1 MKIKI
6 FPLSLLAVA
15 SLLTGSCRRELLMS
29 DKTSLSGAKLTA
41 TAQAGLVTPIPSG
54 YSLAYAEEFN
64 NNALN
69 TSAWYYRETGN
80 YVGGYNKRQNVSV
93 VTQDGIGYLNI
104 AYRNDVDW
112 NNDGVND
119 ISGGGAIT
127 SKAFGYGY
135 YEARIKFYNGA
146 TGLHESFWTHGLGI
160 LTGQTL
166 GTEYKEAGKQDLV
179 PTDNQMIEIDA
190 IELDAA
196 MNHGKTNF
204 WLSKV
209 SESTSGAFNRY
220 DASYMN
226 LDEWINVGF
235 EWLPNTVIYYINGI
249 ERFRFSHVTPAY
261 AATQVWL
268 SALANTTWSNGGQPG
283 PDASMKVDYFR
294 YYNKPISA
302 NLIGNNSF
310 EFGGGVSSEQVINW
324 VVYDGIYNNSTTDG
338 VRVVADGTAYN
349 GSTYLQQDAKS
360 GVPEITTK
368 QLLDYIPNG
377 TYRLTAR
384 VKKTPGMVSARMRA
398 FNTGDAE
405 KYVDIPTSA
414 EWTKIALDNIVVTSN
429 KAVIGFSINGP
440 DGETLKVDDVQLYNK
455 QFGIPEEWSLV
466 IDNMGTGYSESGHW
480 ANSSLP
486 GYQGSSTRYSTDGA
500 AYAQWQPNM
509 PNAAYND
516 VYIYKVVNPASD
528 PNAKIVIK
536 YNGGTTTK
544 YINYTT
550 GSSGWV
556 FLGKYSFAAG
566 TTGYVR
572 NYNNTSGT
580 SARADAVSFT
590 LPGNPP
596 PAL

>member
-1 MKIKI
+1 MKKNTFYWHSLVFALLIIISCKKVV
-6 FPLSLLAVA
+6 PLTDV
-15 SLLTGSCRRELLMS
+15 LTGTN
-29 DKTSLSGAKLTA
+29 KTAAADGGEMGLQNA
-41 TAQAGLVTPIPSG
+41 TVPSG

-69 TSAWYYRETGN
+69 PSEWYYRETGK
-80 YVGGYNKRQNVSV
+80 YSGGYNKRENVTV
-93 VTQDGIGYLNI
+93 VTQGGVGYLNI

-166 GTEYKEAGKQDLV
+166 GTEYKEAAKQDLV
-179 PTDNQMIEIDA
+179 PTNNQMIEIDA

-196 MNHGKTNF
+196 LNHGKTNF
-204 WLSKV
+204 WLYKV
-209 SESTSGAFNRY
+209 PESTSGAFNRY

-226 LDEWINVGF
+226 LDEWITVGF

-249 ERFRFSHVTPAY
+249 ERFRFSHVTPAF
-261 AATQVWL
+261 APTEVWL
-268 SALANTTWSNGGQPG
+268 SALANTQWTSAGQQG

-310 EFGGGVSSEQVINW
+310 EFGGAASEQVMNW
-324 VVYDGIYNNSTTDG
+324 VVYDGIYNNNITDG
-338 VRVVADGTAYN
+338 VRVVADGTAYE
-349 GSTYLQQDAKS
+349 GSAYLQQDAKS
-360 GVPEITTK
+360 GVAVITTK
-368 QLLDYIPNG
+368 QLLNYIPNG

-398 FNTGDAE
+398 LNTGVAE
-405 KYVDIPTSA
+405 KYVDIPTST
-414 EWTKIALDNIVVTSN
+414 EWMKIDLDNIIVTSN

-440 DGETLKVDDVQLYNK
+440 DGETLKVDDIQLYNK
-455 QFGIPEEWSLV
+455 QFGIPDDSGLLV
-466 IDNMGTGYSESGHW
+466 DDMGPGYSESGSW
-480 ANSSLP
+480 LVSSLT
-486 GYQGSSTRYSTDGA
+486 GYRGSYTRYSSTTG
-500 AYAQWQPNM
+500 AYAQWQPTIPTTGN
-509 PNAAYND
+509 YD
-516 VYIYKVVNPASD
+516 VFIYKIVHAGTD
-528 PNAKIVIK
+528 PNARIEIK
-536 YNGGTTTK
+536 HSAGTTTK
-544 YINYTT
+544 YVNYAT

-556 FLGKYSFAAG
+556 FLGTYNFTAG
-566 TTGYVR
+566 TTGKIR
-572 NYNNTSGT
+572 NYRNTSAT
-580 SARADAVSFT
+580 HARADAVYFA
-590 LPGNPP
+590 LPGNVPP
-596 PAL
+596 I

>member
-1 MKIKI
+1 MKN
-6 FPLSLLAVA
+6 FPLSTLAILA
-15 SLLTGSCRRELLMS
+15 LLTISCKREFL
-29 DKTSLSGAKLTA
+29 TSENAPPLNGNAKVTTQSVLGTPVP
-41 TAQAGLVTPIPSG
+41 AGYT
-54 YSLAYAEEFN
+54 LAYAEEFN
-64 NNALN
+64 SNALN
-69 TSAWYYRETGN
+69 PSAWYYRETRN
-80 YVGGYNKRQNVSV
+80 YAGGYDRRENVSV

-112 NNDGVND
+112 NNDGIND
-119 ISGGGAIT
+119 LSGGGTIST
-127 SKAFGYGY
+127 KAFGYGY

-146 TGLHESFWTHGLGI
+146 TGLHESFWTHGLG
-160 LTGQTL
+160 LFTGQTL
-166 GTEYKEAGKQDLV
+166 GTEYKEAAKQDLV

-196 MNHGKTNF
+196 MNYGKTNF

-209 SESTSGAFNRY
+209 SESTSNAFNRY

-226 LDEWINVGF
+226 LDDWINVGF

-261 AATQVWL
+261 AATEVWL
-268 SALANTTWSNGGQPG
+268 SALANNKWSTGGQPG
-283 PDASMKVDYFR
+283 PGASMKVDYFH

-310 EFGGGVSSEQVINW
+310 EFGGAASEQVINW
-324 VVYDGIYNNSTTDG
+324 VVYDGIYNNNTTDG
-338 VRVVADGTAYN
+338 VRVVFDGNAYVGN
-349 GSTYLQQDAKS
+349 GYLQMDAKAS
-360 GVPEITTK
+360 VPEITTK
-368 QLLDYIPNG
+368 QLLNYIPNG

-398 FNTGDAE
+398 LNTGGTE
-405 KYVDIPTSA
+405 KYVDIPTSS

-429 KAVIGFSINGP
+429 QAVIGFSINGP

-466 IDNMGTGYSESGHW
+466 IDNTDAGYSESGHW
-480 ANSSLP
+480 VNSSLP
-486 GYQGSSTRYSTDGA
+486 GYQASGTRYSTDGA

-516 VYIYKVVNPASD
+516 VYIYKVVNPSSD

-536 YNGGTTTK
+536 YAGGTTTK

-556 FLGKYSFAAG
+556 FLGKYNFAAG

-572 NYNNTSGT
+572 NYNNTTGA
-580 SARADAVSFT
+580 SARADAVYFT